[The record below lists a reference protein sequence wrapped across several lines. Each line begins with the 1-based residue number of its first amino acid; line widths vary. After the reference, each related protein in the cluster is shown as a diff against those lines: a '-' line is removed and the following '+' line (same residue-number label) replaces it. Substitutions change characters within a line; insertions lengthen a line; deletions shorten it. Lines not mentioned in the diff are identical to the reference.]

1 MTTPSIRLARA
12 KEGRIV
18 LNGIRCAADR
28 DEAPRT
34 EDKILEFERGYL
46 DPASTSRCYVATVN
60 GEGIIGYVWF
70 KLQSRFMGPNYVEKH
85 CGQIYHVF
93 VLPCWQKTRVG
104 QRLLRRALI
113 DLDDASDSPSVV
125 IAFSKA
131 MGFYE
136 KCGFKYH
143 SKAGDGTVRLVR
155 EKSRRRRESAD
166 RCAYPPM

>member
-1 MTTPSIRLARA
+1 MTTSSIRLARA

-28 DEAPRT
+28 NATPRKEDE
-34 EDKILEFERGYL
+34 ILEFERGYL
-46 DPASTSRCYVATVN
+46 DPANPYRCYVATSN
-60 GEGIIGYVWF
+60 EDRIIGYVWF
-70 KLQSRFMGPNYVEKH
+70 SLQSRFFGPNYVEKH

-93 VLPCWQKTRVG
+93 VLPRWQNFRVG

-113 DLDDASDSPSVV
+113 DLDDAGDSPSVV

-131 MGFYE
+131 RGFYE

-155 EKSRRRRESAD
+155 EKSRRLRESAD